1 MRKAIRLIRARTGDP
16 SVPVHVIGGI
26 ANLASVVEVSAF
38 ARAAVRFAAAGASLY
53 DAPITSGA
61 QWDQLRRL
69 GRQRPRRAR
78 AGSARFIQEM
88 RASSQRLR

>member
-1 MRKAIRLIRARTGDP
+1 M
-16 SVPVHVIGGI
+16 IGGI
-26 ANLASVVEVSAF
+26 ANLASVGEVHAF
-38 ARAAVRFAAAGASLY
+38 ARAELRFAAAGASLY

-61 QWDQLRRL
+61 QWDQLGRLACQWDQL
-69 GRQRPRRAR
+69 GRLACQRPRRVR

>member
-1 MRKAIRLIRARTGDP
+1 
-16 SVPVHVIGGI
+16 VIGGI
-26 ANLASVVEVSAF
+26 ANLASVGEVHAF
-38 ARAAVRFAAAGASLY
+38 ARAELRFAAAGASLY

-61 QWDQLRRL
+61 QWDQLGRL
-69 GRQRPRRAR
+69 ACQRPRRVR